1 MMSDQNNNNKE
12 GFKSIYGFIMTA
24 IGFAIG
30 IGSLWKFPYVVGSNG
45 GAIFLFCYIL
55 LILVIGVPLLTA
67 ELAMGFKTQKT
78 AVFAYKELAPGTKWY
93 LGGYLHILAA
103 TVLIGYVT
111 PVYAWLLKY
120 ITATPMGTFSQ
131 MDSAAIGEFFNT
143 FSADPVQTAIFG
155 AINFILMILVIQG
168 GLQNGVEKINKIL
181 LPSLAVIMVIVTIA
195 GLTQPGAM
203 EGVAFLLKPSL
214 EAFTVNSFVQC
225 LGLMFFAVGIAML
238 ASMVFGSYIQ
248 DTKTNLFHNATIIS
262 TALALAGVLAGI
274 MIFPL
279 VFSNG
284 LEPAAGPGLTFV
296 TMPNVFNAIPFG
308 TLLGTIFYIGFYMA
322 AFTSSIGV
330 VEALVAVY
338 MEHLHVSRRKAL
350 VFALLPCVLI
360 SAAVIAVPDLA
371 LFNLLDMI
379 ENNYILI
386 LGGLWISVFCGWI
399 WKIENCMDAANI
411 HNPMIRR
418 LMAVSVKFLA
428 PLVIIIIFVSQY
440 L

>member
-1 MMSDQNNNNKE
+1 MSDNKNNNE

-30 IGSLWKFPYVVGSNG
+30 IGSLWKFPYVVGNNG
-45 GAIFLFCYIL
+45 GAVFLFCYIL

-67 ELAMGFKTQKT
+67 EFAMGFKTQKT
-78 AVFAYKELAPGTKWY
+78 AVFAYKELAPGKKWY

-103 TVLIGYVT
+103 TLLIGYVT

-120 ITATPMGTFSQ
+120 IVATPMGVFKG
-131 MDSAAIGEFFNT
+131 MDSAAIGNFFNT

-155 AINFILMILVIQG
+155 IINFVLMILVIQG

-181 LPSLAVIMVIVTIA
+181 LPSLAVIMVVVTIA
-195 GLTQPGAM
+195 GLMQPGASAGL
-203 EGVAFLLKPSL
+203 EFLFKPNLS
-214 EAFTVNSFVQC
+214 AFTADSFVQC

-238 ASMVFGSYIQ
+238 ASMIFGSYIK
-248 DTKTNLFHNATIIS
+248 DPTTNLFKNATIIS
-262 TALALAGVLAGI
+262 SALALAGILAGV

-284 LEPAAGPGLTFV
+284 LEPASGPGLTFV

-308 TLLGTIFYIGFYMA
+308 TVLGTIFYIGFYMA
-322 AFTSSIGV
+322 AFTSSTGV

-338 MEHLHVSRRKAL
+338 MEHFGIARRKAL
-350 VFALLPCVLI
+350 AFALLPCIII
-360 SAAVIAVPDLA
+360 SVAVVAVPNLA

-386 LGGLWISVFCGWI
+386 LGGLWISIFCGWI
-399 WKIENCMDAANI
+399 WGIDNCMDAANVQ
-411 HNPMIRR
+411 NPMVRK
-418 LMAVSVKFLA
+418 LMTVSVKFLA
-428 PLVIIIIFVSQY
+428 PIVIVIIFVSQY

>member
-1 MMSDQNNNNKE
+1 MSDNKNNNE
-12 GFKSIYGFIMTA
+12 GFKNIYGFIMTA

-45 GAIFLFCYIL
+45 GAIFLFCYII

-67 ELAMGFKTQKT
+67 EFAMGFKTQKT
-78 AVFAYKELAPGTKWY
+78 AVFAYKDLAPGKKWY

-103 TVLIGYVT
+103 TLLIGYVT

-120 ITATPMGTFSQ
+120 IVSTPMGVFNG
-131 MDSAAIGEFFNT
+131 MDSAAIGEFFGS

-155 AINFILMILVIQG
+155 TINFILVVLVIQG
-168 GLQNGVEKINKIL
+168 GLQNGVEKLNKIL
-181 LPSLAVIMVIVTIA
+181 LPSLAVIMVIVIAA
-195 GLTQPGAM
+195 GLMQPGAT
-203 EGVAFLLKPSL
+203 EGLVFLFKPNL
-214 EAFTVNSFVQC
+214 DAFTVDSFVQC
-225 LGLMFFAVGIAML
+225 LGLMFFAVGIGML
-238 ASMVFGSYIQ
+238 ASMVFGSYIK
-248 DTKTNLFHNATIIS
+248 DPKTNLFKNATIIS
-262 TALALAGVLAGI
+262 SALAMAGILAGI

-308 TLLGTIFYIGFYMA
+308 TVLGTIFYIGFYMA
-322 AFTSSIGV
+322 AFTSSVGV

-338 MEHLHVSRRKAL
+338 MEHFNVSRRKAL
-350 VFALLPCVLI
+350 AFALIPCIII
-360 SAAVIAVPDLA
+360 SAAVIAVPNLA
-371 LFNLLDMI
+371 LFDLLDLI

-386 LGGLWISVFCGWI
+386 LGGLCISIFCGWI
-399 WKIENCMDAANI
+399 WGIDNCMDAANV
-411 HNPMIRR
+411 HQPMIRK
-418 LMAVSVKFLA
+418 LMTVSVKYLA
-428 PLVIIIIFVSQY
+428 PIVIIIIFASQY

>member
-1 MMSDQNNNNKE
+1 MSDNKNNNE

-30 IGSLWKFPYVVGSNG
+30 IGTLWKFPYVVGSNG

-67 ELAMGFKTQKT
+67 EFAMGFKTQKT

-120 ITATPMGTFSQ
+120 IIATPMGTFRG
-131 MDSAAIGEFFNT
+131 MDSAAIGAYFDT
-143 FSADPVQTAIFG
+143 FCADPVQTALFG
-155 AINFILMILVIQG
+155 TINFVLMILVIQG

-181 LPSLAVIMVIVTIA
+181 LPCLAVIMVVVTSA
-195 GLTQPGAM
+195 GLMQPGAK
-203 EGVAFLLKPSL
+203 EGLVFLFRPNPA
-214 EAFTVNSFVQC
+214 AFTMDSFVQC

-238 ASMVFGSYIQ
+238 ASMIFGSYIK
-248 DTKTNLFHNATIIS
+248 DPTTNLFKNATIIS
-262 TALALAGVLAGI
+262 SALALAGVLAGV

-308 TLLGTIFYIGFYMA
+308 AMLGTIFYVGFYMA
-322 AFTSSIGV
+322 AFTSSVGV
-330 VEALVAVY
+330 VEALAAVY
-338 MEHLHVSRRKAL
+338 MEHLNVSRRKAL
-350 VFALLPCVLI
+350 AFALIPCAAI
-360 SAAVIAVPDLA
+360 SAAVIAVPNLA

-386 LGGLWISVFCGWI
+386 LGGLCISIFCGWI
-399 WKIENCMDAANI
+399 WGIDNCMDAANI
-411 HNPMIRR
+411 RHPLVRK
-418 LMAVSVKFLA
+418 LMTISVKYLSGV
-428 PLVIIIIFVSQY
+428 VILIIFLSQY